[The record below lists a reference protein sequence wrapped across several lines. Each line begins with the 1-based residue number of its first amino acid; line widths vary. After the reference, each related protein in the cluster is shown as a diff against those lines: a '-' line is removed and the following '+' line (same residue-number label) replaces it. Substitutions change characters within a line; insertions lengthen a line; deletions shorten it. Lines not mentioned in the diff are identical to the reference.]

1 MELKEIIESDN
12 IDLNFKAENKKDALK
27 KLADLVCK
35 NRNINSDEIFRVLM
49 DRENL
54 GSTGIG
60 NGIAIPHGKFDI
72 DKNLIG
78 AIAISKDGI
87 EFDSID
93 QKPVNIFFVFISS
106 PSATSLHL
114 KILAKVS
121 KLLMDEKIR
130 ENIINSKTKEEL
142 KKILSDG

>member
-12 IDLNFKAENKKDALK
+12 IDLNFKAKDKKDALK

-35 NRNINSDEIFRVLM
+35 NRNIKSDEIFKVLM
-49 DRENL
+49 DREDL

-72 DKNLIG
+72 ERNLIG
-78 AIAISKDGI
+78 AIAISKDGV

-93 QKPVNIFFVFISS
+93 KKPVNIFFVFISS

-121 KLLMDEKIR
+121 KLLMDEKVR

-142 KKILSDG
+142 KNILSDG

>member
-12 IDLNFKAENKKDALK
+12 IDLNFKAKDKKDALK

-35 NRNINSDEIFRVLM
+35 NRNIKSDKIFKVLM
-49 DRENL
+49 DREDL

-72 DKNLIG
+72 ERNLIG
-78 AIAISKDGI
+78 AIAISKDGV

-93 QKPVNIFFVFISS
+93 KKPVNIFFVFISS

-121 KLLMDEKIR
+121 KLLMDEKVR

-142 KKILSDG
+142 KNILSDG

>member
-1 MELKEIIESDN
+1 MELKEIIENDN
-12 IDLNFKAENKKDALK
+12 IDLNFKAKDKKDALK

-35 NRNINSDEIFRVLM
+35 NRNIKSDEIFKVLM
-49 DRENL
+49 DREDL

-72 DKNLIG
+72 DRNLIG
-78 AIAISKDGI
+78 AIAISKDGV

-93 QKPVNIFFVFISS
+93 KKPVNIFFVFISS

-121 KLLMDEKIR
+121 KLLMDEKVR

-142 KKILSDG
+142 KNILSDG